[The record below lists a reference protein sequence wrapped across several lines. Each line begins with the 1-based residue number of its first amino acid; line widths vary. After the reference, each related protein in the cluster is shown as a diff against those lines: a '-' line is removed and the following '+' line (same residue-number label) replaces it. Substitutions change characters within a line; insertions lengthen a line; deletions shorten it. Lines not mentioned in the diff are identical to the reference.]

1 MVEILNTSEAVP
13 GENERFEELGRGCY
27 AYSADGC
34 SNTGVIVG
42 ERGILIV
49 DGQATPSHADKVLK
63 KIRDITDKPVKQVV
77 LTHFHAENTLGSWTF
92 EPGEVISS
100 DLTRRMIETRGIED
114 IHVSR
119 ERFRTLFADLSAIP
133 AVCAP
138 TMTIASSMTIDL
150 GGREVRLM
158 HLGRGHTMG
167 DLVVWVPDSS
177 VIFAGDLVQSTTAP
191 YCGDAHLADWP
202 RALDRISA
210 FRPNALMPG
219 KGQSVVGIPAV
230 TTAIEM
236 TRDFVTTLRDAAAAC
251 VEQSLGLKDT
261 FNAVGDA
268 LAPQF
273 RSKVDFE
280 FHLPFNVARAYDEA
294 LGLDQPQVWT
304 RERCAD
310 LLDALAGIVAASAPL
325 EEVSNQGDEEP
336 QASEEMP
343 QDDAELEVAEAED
356 EDQEISNEISDLV
369 SDSDFAA
376 SLGMPIDG
384 DAEEE
389 DEDEALDLSADDIVE
404 NDDDE
409 PEEASSEEGDDTQ
422 ADDEK
427 VLEEVR

>member
-34 SNTGVIVG
+34 SNTGVIIG

-49 DGQATPSHADKVLK
+49 DGQATPYHAEKVLK

-119 ERFRTLFADLSAIP
+119 ERFKALFADLSAIP

-219 KGQSVVGIPAV
+219 KGQSVIGAPAV
-230 TTAIEM
+230 TTAIEN

-268 LAPQF
+268 LASQF
-273 RSKVDFE
+273 GSKVDFE

-310 LLDALAGIVAASAPL
+310 LLDALAGIVAASVPI
-325 EEVSNQGDEEP
+325 EEIADQEEEELPVSEEELQDEEELE
-336 QASEEMP
+336 ASAVEDE
-343 QDDAELEVAEAED
+343 ELEVSTE
-356 EDQEISNEISDLV
+356 SSDLV

-376 SLGMPIDG
+376 SLGMPIDD
-384 DAEEE
+384 DAEEG
-389 DEDEALDLSADDIVE
+389 EALDLSTDDIVE
-404 NDDDE
+404 AEDDDA
-409 PEEASSEEGDDTQ
+409 EEASSETDDEKQ
-422 ADDEK
+422 DGDEK

>member
-34 SNTGVIVG
+34 SNTGVIIG

-49 DGQATPSHADKVLK
+49 DGQATPSHAEKVLK

-77 LTHFHAENTLGSWTF
+77 LTHFHAENTLGSWAF

-119 ERFRTLFADLSAIP
+119 ERFKALFADLSAIP

-219 KGQSVVGIPAV
+219 KGHSVVGVPAV
-230 TTAIEM
+230 TTAIEN

-268 LAPQF
+268 LASQF
-273 RSKVDFE
+273 GSKVDFE

-310 LLDALAGIVAASAPL
+310 LLDALAGIGAASVPVEEIADEAIEEMEPVEEAL
-325 EEVSNQGDEEP
+325 QDDVEPEAGEAEGEGQEVSIET
-336 QASEEMP
+336 
-343 QDDAELEVAEAED
+343 
-356 EDQEISNEISDLV
+356 SDLV

-376 SLGMPIDG
+376 SLGMPMEG
-384 DAEEE
+384 EEAE
-389 DEDEALDLSADDIVE
+389 DDALDLSTDDIVE
-404 NDDDE
+404 SEDDE
-409 PEEASSEEGDDTQ
+409 SEEEPVDEDGDKQT
-422 ADDEK
+422 DDEK
-427 VLEEVR
+427 VLEDVR